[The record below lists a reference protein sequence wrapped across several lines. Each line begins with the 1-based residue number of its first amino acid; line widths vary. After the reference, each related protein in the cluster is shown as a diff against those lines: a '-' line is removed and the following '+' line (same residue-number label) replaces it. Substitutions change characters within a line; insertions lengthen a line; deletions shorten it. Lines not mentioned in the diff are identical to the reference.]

1 MNKLLISTFILF
13 CITCYGYASPYANN
27 YLYETML
34 DYVENQKK
42 YSDNITNGYVKDNNS
57 DIIVGAF
64 IERAYSVYEK
74 EEEYTPEFMQCGQG
88 CYKISSVTDILN
100 AYHKFF
106 YMFAIAEEIN
116 GVLLQNPQVNENI
129 EYILKNKYI
138 TYNWISDNKLI
149 INIDDNTIEFVKD
162 SKGVTIKTDM
172 QSLNKYRL
180 N

>member
-13 CITCYGYASPYANN
+13 SIISYGYASPYANN
-27 YLYETML
+27 YLYDTML
-34 DYVENQKK
+34 DYIQNQGK
-42 YSDNITNGYVKDNNS
+42 YKDNITNGYVKDNNS

-74 EEEYTPEFMQCGQG
+74 EEEYTPEFMQCGEG
-88 CYKISSVTDILN
+88 CYQISNVTDLLN

-116 GVLLQNPQVNENI
+116 GILLQNPQKEENI
-129 EYILKNKYI
+129 EYILKNKHI
-138 TYNWISDNKLI
+138 TYQWINENKLVI
-149 INIDDNTIEFVKD
+149 HIDNNMIEFVKD
-162 SKGVTIKTDM
+162 KKGVTIKTDM
-172 QSLNKYRL
+172 QSLKKYRL